1 MEEYVENVRSQGIC
15 HTDRTQGSEE
25 DGFEMG
31 MQVPR
36 SVLNDCNNSF
46 VSADEKRQKA
56 SIRYFS
62 DTGLMSLLCRHD
74 QVLWVVNMTSAG
86 EKQHYALAL
95 IQRLFDHLPP
105 NMTVG
110 ILYDIGCQLHRSCE
124 KWGFLKDHLHRIT
137 FGISVFHAY
146 GDQWPCQIVYHPRKC
161 SGFGLSDGEGCERF
175 WSSLKKLIPSLRV
188 SGVSCVDLHHHPP
201 ILIFVSVSSAAPC
214 SGQPNSIFWWKS
226 LESIA
231 HWLQRRW
238 YYCQQKKRAANEKL
252 TQCNISKDVLRAE
265 WAAQISEQTKPAP
278 RALIR
283 SSCRGRLLTN

>member
-1 MEEYVENVRSQGIC
+1 
-15 HTDRTQGSEE
+15 
-25 DGFEMG
+25 
-31 MQVPR
+31 
-36 SVLNDCNNSF
+36 
-46 VSADEKRQKA
+46 
-56 SIRYFS
+56 
-62 DTGLMSLLCRHD
+62 MSLLCRHD
-74 QVLWVVNMTSAG
+74 RVLWVVNMTSAG

-124 KWGFLKDHLHRIT
+124 KWGFLKDHLHCIT

-146 GDQWPCQIVYHPRKC
+146 GHQWPCQIVYHPHKC

-214 SGQPNSIFWWKS
+214 SGQPNSIFWWKVTWIHCALATAS
-226 LESIA
+226 V
-231 HWLQRRW
+231 
-238 YYCQQKKRAANEKL
+238 
-252 TQCNISKDVLRAE
+252 VLLSAE
-265 WAAQISEQTKPAP
+265 EASGQWEIDTMQYIEGCP
-278 RALIR
+278 
-283 SSCRGRLLTN
+283 SCRMGSSDLRTNKTCTSCVNQIVLPRLVTDKLAQVDLKIKHLMPSMSYLRSRSPLKISRVRFK